1 MRVSGNEIK
10 ALKEILDT
18 FKTTKPP
25 TRALVTNSINELHS
39 ESPTSDFQA
48 SPIDH
53 IEEDEIWKLQD
64 GNTPTM

>member
-1 MRVSGNEIK
+1 MRVSGNEIR

-18 FKTTKPP
+18 FKTTKAP

-39 ESPTSDFQA
+39 ESSTSDFQA

-53 IEEDEIWKLQD
+53 IEEDEILKLQD